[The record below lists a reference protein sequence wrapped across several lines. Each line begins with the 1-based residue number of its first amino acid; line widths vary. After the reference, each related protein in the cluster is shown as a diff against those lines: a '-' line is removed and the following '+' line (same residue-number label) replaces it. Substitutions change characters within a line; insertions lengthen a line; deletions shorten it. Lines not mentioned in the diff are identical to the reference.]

1 MIPAAFNITYFNSID
16 TIESFKTKSDSDS
29 DSALD
34 SDSELLDKKYGT
46 NDGTVDIYN
55 IGKTKTKTKTKTN
68 TKKSNKLIGEGT
80 FGCIYDDLN
89 NPDKVHKIFLHS
101 VQYNEELNV
110 SKMLY
115 STFKNNNIEFP
126 KGLLLP
132 DNILN
137 PDLPNT
143 IKREKLTSGGYKIC
157 KLLKD
162 KQNKYNKNSYLYLTY
177 INGGKAI
184 NDCLNKF
191 DTIYDLLVSLDNI
204 FNAIADLESISI
216 AHHDIKMPNVL
227 YKTSTNST
235 ILIDYGITS
244 KYKDLFLMN
253 KSNNKNW
260 PRSYFVWP
268 PEFHAIWYIIT
279 NKTVPSAIV
288 MHDKVKSVVHIS
300 ENYVPRFED
309 MYDKKASM
317 NDFIEFRKV
326 LITNLQ
332 FDDTVDHYINNIKNE
347 DVSAYFSNNFANKSD
362 PYGLAILIYAFNKQQ
377 NYLQTDG
384 LEKQL
389 VKYLNLNSIDDLSNS
404 QLGFCTNLHEMIRK
418 MGCANPY
425 TRYSSKEANDAYT
438 KLIRKELYNYK
449 NNIVPDNELNNI
461 YTNDY
466 NSESI
471 NITEEFIHKY
481 TPFID
486 ISNDDININ
495 KHSDYEIKPNIFYIF
510 LLIAII
516 ITVLMLIHIYC

>member
-1 MIPAAFNITYFNSID
+1 MIPAAFNITYYNSKD
-16 TIESFKTKSDSDS
+16 NIESFKTKSDSE
-29 DSALD
+29 
-34 SDSELLDKKYGT
+34 SDSESESDLLNITKD
-46 NDGTVDIYN
+46 DIKDTDDINYVV
-55 IGKTKTKTKTKTN
+55 KTKIN
-68 TKKSNKLIGEGT
+68 KKKGNKLIGEGT

-101 VQYNEELNV
+101 VQYNEELKV

-115 STFKNNNIEFP
+115 NTFKSNNIIFP

-132 DNILN
+132 DNVLD

-162 KQNKYNKNSYLYLTY
+162 KQNKYNKDSYLYLTY
-177 INGGKAI
+177 INGGEAI
-184 NDCLNKF
+184 NDCLDKF
-191 DTIYDLLVSLDNI
+191 DTIYDLLVALDTI
-204 FNAIADLESISI
+204 FNAIADLESINIS
-216 AHHDIKMPNVL
+216 HHDIKMPNVL
-227 YKTSTNST
+227 YKTSTKST

-279 NKTVPSAIV
+279 NKSVPSSTV
-288 MHDKVKSVVHIS
+288 MHDKVKTVVNIS
-300 ENYVPRFED
+300 EKYVPRFND
-309 MYDKKASM
+309 MYDKNTNM
-317 NDFIEFRKV
+317 DDFNEFRKD
-326 LITNLQ
+326 LIINLQ
-332 FDDTVDHYINNIKNE
+332 FDDKVDRYINNIKNE
-347 DVSAYFSNNFANKSD
+347 EISAYFSNNFANKSD
-362 PYGLAILIYAFNKQQ
+362 PYGLAILIYSFNKQQ

-389 VKYLNLNSIDDLSNS
+389 VKYLKLQSIDDLSNS
-404 QLGFCTNLHEMIRK
+404 QLGFCKNLHEMIRK

-449 NNIVPDNELNNI
+449 NNIVADNELINI
-461 YTNDY
+461 YANDHTNDY
-466 NSESI
+466 TNKNI

-486 ISNDDININ
+486 IDKSNIN
-495 KHSDYEIKPNIFYIF
+495 SNKSDNNHYEIKPNIFYIF

-516 ITVLMLIHIYC
+516 ITVIILIHIYS